1 MTRPRP
7 IPLSLL
13 AFAFALTGCR
23 TGGIGRVPG
32 SLVELYDMAEPTG
45 AIEIEVERSG
55 RVRELEA
62 DIPIAALP
70 PRVRDAAL
78 ERAPGALIVGAERE
92 LASYGRGFEVK
103 LWHDGRHMEL
113 VFDEQGRLLESEVEL
128 HQFEW
133 PAQVLAAAEAAQPGG
148 FVKSVEWI
156 EGRGEPGV
164 HHVKKEIAGASYKL
178 VVGADG
184 RVLRRVREHRAEIE
198 IPLAD

>member
-1 MTRPRP
+1 MIRSRP

-13 AFAFALTGCR
+13 ALAFALSGCR
-23 TGGIGRVPG
+23 AGGIGRVPG
-32 SLVELYDMAEPTG
+32 SLIELYDMAEPTG
-45 AIEIEVERSG
+45 SIEIEIERSG

-70 PRVRDAAL
+70 APVRDAAL

-103 LWHDGRHMEL
+103 LWHEGRHMEL
-113 VFDEQGRLLESEVEL
+113 VFDEKGRLLESEVEL

-133 PAQVLAAAEAAQPGG
+133 PPTVLAAAEGALPGG

-156 EGRGEPGV
+156 ERRSEPGV

-178 VVGADG
+178 VVGSDG
-184 RVLRRVREHRAEIE
+184 QVLRRVREQRAEIE